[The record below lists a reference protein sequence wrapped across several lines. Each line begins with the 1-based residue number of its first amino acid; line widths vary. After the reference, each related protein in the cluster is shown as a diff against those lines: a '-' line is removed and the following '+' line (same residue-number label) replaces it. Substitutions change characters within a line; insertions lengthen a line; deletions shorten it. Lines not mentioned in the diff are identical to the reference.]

1 MRNSFRFLIE
11 HKFRVKLFE
20 KALAKEGTIKN
31 LAMKLKCNRNLIRV
45 MRTDPAKFIEW
56 RIVKKLIEI
65 IGISEEQLEPHILAV
80 KGGMSGKITKVRFP
94 IKESPELALL
104 VAKGMGDGSIEK
116 DKFRFSFW
124 NKEWELIKEVCKCVN
139 KAVGKTK
146 GTIIKLK
153 DGRIQVKFCPF
164 IGLVLHLSGVPVGD
178 KTIQDFDVPT
188 WIKNGSKEVKASF
201 LRGIFDDE
209 GCVIN
214 DKKRRTR
221 GIFISLCKDTEK
233 RNSLEVFLSSIRRML
248 LELEIN
254 SSDIREQMRFKNK
267 ENKEKIMLR
276 FDIRGKENL
285 ENFLNKVSFTHP
297 KKNSKLKEAVKSFVD
312 IHKTKKK
319 ILEIILKSSRPLST
333 VEVSKLTSLDR
344 ELVLLHLNDLAT
356 NGKIF
361 KSKATVP
368 HLWFKKDLSFIISR
382 KEKVLEA
389 LRNFAPLTVKEI
401 AKITRINEKRVF
413 EVIKKLSKKE
423 LVLKAGKTR
432 SKNTFA
438 NLWALKKIQ

>member
-1 MRNSFRFLIE
+1 VEIRLKDCMRNSFRFLIE

-31 LAMKLKCNRNLIRV
+31 LAMKLKCNRNLIRM

-164 IGLVLHLSGVPVGD
+164 IKLPFCGGFLMMKDVL
-178 KTIQDFDVPT
+178 
-188 WIKNGSKEVKASF
+188 
-201 LRGIFDDE
+201 
-209 GCVIN
+209 
-214 DKKRRTR
+214 
-221 GIFISLCKDTEK
+221 
-233 RNSLEVFLSSIRRML
+233 
-248 LELEIN
+248 
-254 SSDIREQMRFKNK
+254 
-267 ENKEKIMLR
+267 
-276 FDIRGKENL
+276 
-285 ENFLNKVSFTHP
+285 
-297 KKNSKLKEAVKSFVD
+297 
-312 IHKTKKK
+312 
-319 ILEIILKSSRPLST
+319 
-333 VEVSKLTSLDR
+333 
-344 ELVLLHLNDLAT
+344 
-356 NGKIF
+356 
-361 KSKATVP
+361 
-368 HLWFKKDLSFIISR
+368 
-382 KEKVLEA
+382 
-389 LRNFAPLTVKEI
+389 
-401 AKITRINEKRVF
+401 
-413 EVIKKLSKKE
+413 
-423 LVLKAGKTR
+423 
-432 SKNTFA
+432 
-438 NLWALKKIQ
+438 